1 MIAYSIGIGAAGLGC
16 GIKGGGG
23 EGGWGGVLMRTAV
36 CMCEHRLMS
45 CKEKRGLKPRA
56 LITALHAF
64 MVIKQAFILP
74 SPLLLIW

>member
-1 MIAYSIGIGAAGLGC
+1 M
-16 GIKGGGG
+16 
-23 EGGWGGVLMRTAV
+23 GGVLMRTAV
-36 CMCEHRLMS
+36 CMCEHRHMS